1 MWVEKINQLDRV
13 KHDIAKTK
21 IQCILDDKRLSDYDT
36 ILVQVTI
43 HCDDNRVSYKVMV
56 KNECFTIFDDGTELQ

>member
-21 IQCILDDKRLSDYDT
+21 IQCIPGKPLYY
-36 ILVQVTI
+36 
-43 HCDDNRVSYKVMV
+43 NPE
-56 KNECFTIFDDGTELQ
+56 N